1 MLLVVYRYLRGE
13 AEKSSC
19 VMRDV
24 GNVMID
30 TEITFEYGIRTKSH
44 DHRGIV
50 YVSMCMYLQVNS
62 VFPQRAEG

>member
-1 MLLVVYRYLRGE
+1 
-13 AEKSSC
+13 
-19 VMRDV
+19 MRDV